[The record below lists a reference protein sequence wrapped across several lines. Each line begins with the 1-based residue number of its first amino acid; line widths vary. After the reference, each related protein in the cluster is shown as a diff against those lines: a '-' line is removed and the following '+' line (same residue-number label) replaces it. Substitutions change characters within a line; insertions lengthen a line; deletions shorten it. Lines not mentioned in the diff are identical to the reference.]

1 MEKIISVYSNN
12 KGSSPETEEI
22 LTEKFRKLGFDIVKG
37 LCNRAD
43 ILVCIGGDGTFFDA
57 IHKCN
62 YPSIP
67 IIGINTG
74 HLGFFQDVPPD
85 RIDEFIGCYITGKYK
100 IQQLSLIKASVKT
113 ASGVFEHCFL
123 NETTIRS
130 TDFRSIHLNIYVDD
144 KLIECCNGD
153 GIVLSTPTGSTAF
166 NYSLGGSIID
176 PRLDLVQITPI
187 APMNNT
193 AYRTLSSSIILP
205 SNTSLKLIPA
215 MERDTNLCVIRDG
228 YKNEYTNVEEVV
240 ISTFDKKINLIRSI
254 DFDFWS
260 KVNSKLL

>member
-1 MEKIISVYSNN
+1 MEKVISVYSNN
-12 KGSSPETEEI
+12 KGASPETEII
-22 LTEKFRKLGFDIVKG
+22 LTEKFEKLGFDVTKG

-43 ILVCIGGDGTFFDA
+43 LLVCIGGDGTFFDA

-67 IIGINTG
+67 IIGVNTG
-74 HLGFFQDVPPD
+74 HLGFFQDVAPNK
-85 RIDEFIGCYITGKYK
+85 IDEFIECYRSGEYT

-113 ASGVFEHCFL
+113 KNGEFHHCCL

-130 TDFRSIHLNIYVDD
+130 TNFRSIHLNIFVDD

-153 GIVLSTPTGSTAF
+153 GMVLATPTGSTAF

-176 PRLDLVQITPI
+176 PRLNLIQITPI

-205 SNTSLKLIPA
+205 STSSLKLLPA
-215 MERDTNLCVIRDG
+215 MERDTNLCIIRDG
-228 YKNEYTNVEEVV
+228 YKNEYTDVEDIT
-240 ISTFDKKINLIRSI
+240 ISTSDKKINLIRSK

>member
-1 MEKIISVYSNN
+1 MKKVISIYSNN
-12 KGSSPETEEI
+12 KGTSPEIEAI
-22 LTEKFRKLGFDIVKG
+22 VTEKLEKLGFKVTEG
-37 LCNRAD
+37 LCPNAD
-43 ILVCIGGDGTFFDA
+43 LLVCIGGDGTFFDA
-57 IHKCN
+57 IHKCK

-74 HLGFFQDVPPD
+74 HLGFFQDVSPD
-85 RIDEFIGCYITGKYK
+85 KIDEFIDCCISGNYT

-113 ASGVFEHCFL
+113 SHGEFAHCCL

-130 TDFRSIHLNIYVDD
+130 NNFRSIHLDIYVDE
-144 KLIECCNGD
+144 KIIECCNCD
-153 GIVLSTPTGSTAF
+153 GMVLATPTGSTAF

-176 PRLDLVQITPI
+176 PRLDLIQITPI

-205 SNTSLKLIPA
+205 SYAPLKLVPA
-215 MERDTNLCVIRDG
+215 MERDTSLCIIRDG
-228 YKNEYTNVEEVV
+228 YKNEYTDVREIT
-240 ISTFDKKINLIRSI
+240 ISTSDKKINLIRSK